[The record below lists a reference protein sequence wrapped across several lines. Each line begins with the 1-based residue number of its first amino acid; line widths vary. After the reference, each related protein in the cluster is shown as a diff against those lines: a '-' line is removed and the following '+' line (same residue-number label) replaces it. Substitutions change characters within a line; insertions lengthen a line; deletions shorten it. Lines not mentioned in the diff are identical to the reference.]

1 MKLCLC
7 VCLLV
12 GQVMYTEQNQTI
24 HCCIYVYVQISDWC
38 PVLSGWM
45 VNTEETLPV
54 SLCVIEANSRCL
66 CSSKFAQDLLRLCIC
81 QTSSLSP
88 FVLANHCSKIRH
100 YPPEFT
106 ISQEEDFIECIFS
119 HQGSESK
126 ICWDFISHTQ
136 WTSYAGVLLAR
147 VTFKFQGKERAYQG
161 LIWQKEVRSIILH
174 TIILSLYCKVF
185 TTTAVQ
191 RQRLVG
197 VSRVELLGEE
207 GHSNHTGRA
216 SPFRILTAFNILT
229 PTLVF
234 KSEKMQSFS
243 S

>member
-1 MKLCLC
+1 MCLPFSLSF
-7 VCLLV
+7 CLSF
-12 GQVMYTEQNQTI
+12 GRSS
-24 HCCIYVYVQISDWC
+24 HVYRIESNSTAAQISDWC
-38 PVLSGWM
+38 PVVSGWM

-106 ISQEEDFIECIFS
+106 ISQEEDFIQCIFS

-126 ICWDFISHTQ
+126 IFWDFISHT
-136 WTSYAGVLLAR
+136 GVLLAR

-197 VSRVELLGEE
+197 VSRVELLG
-207 GHSNHTGRA
+207 GGRKA
-216 SPFRILTAFNILT
+216 IPITLGGRRHLEFSQHLTY
-229 PTLVF
+229 
-234 KSEKMQSFS
+234 
-243 S
+243 